1 MFTGIIQTTGSI
13 SDIESKGDDSRFVF
27 NTGQMKLSD
36 MAIGDSISVNGV
48 CLSIIEKE
56 ENSFSADL
64 SKETLSLT
72 TFSNLQKGVRI
83 NLEKA
88 MMLSDRINGHMV
100 SGHIDGVGKVVAK
113 VDEARSIKY
122 TIAFPVEL
130 SKFISKKGSISVD
143 GVSLTVN
150 DKVSDEGNN
159 TFDVNIIPHTIFETI
174 FSEYEIDTKVNI
186 EVDQIARYLDQLI
199 SNQ

>member
-1 MFTGIIQTTGSI
+1 MFTGIIETTGSI
-13 SDIESKGDDSRFVF
+13 STIEKKGDDSRFVF
-27 NTGQMKLSD
+27 NTEKMSLSD
-36 MAIGDSISVNGV
+36 MKIGDSISVNGA
-48 CLSIIEKE
+48 CLSIIEKT

-72 TFSNLQKGVRI
+72 TFSDLKAGARI

-100 SGHIDGVGKVVAK
+100 SGHVDGIGKIVSK
-113 VDEARSIKY
+113 QDEGRSVKY
-122 TIAFPVEL
+122 TIAFPAEL

-150 DKVSDEGNN
+150 DKVNDKDNN
-159 TFDVNIIPHTIFETI
+159 VFDVNIIPHTLSETI
-174 FSEYEIDTKVNI
+174 FSEYNIDTKVNL
-186 EVDQIARYLDQLI
+186 EVDLIARYLDQLI
-199 SNQ
+199 GN